1 MPLGDVSEQQ
11 NHVSS
16 YYGADTSLI
25 PASFDV
31 ALFTGTPVA
40 LGGDGVEADY
50 PGYARVTVT
59 NNTTNYVPDTDGS
72 ATATVTFPA
81 ATDAAGTGSSVVV
94 DDLTTWVQFNGTAI
108 DSWDSLSAPI
118 SVDSAGAVE
127 AIAVTPYIPNS
138 SSVTA

>member
-31 ALFTGTPVA
+31 ALFTGSPYD
-40 LGGDGVEADY
+40 GGVEADY

-59 NNTTNYVPDTDGS
+59 NNTTNYVPSTDGS
-72 ATATVTFPA
+72 ATATVSFPD
-81 ATDAAGTGSSVVV
+81 ATGAAGTGASVVV
-94 DDLTTWVQFNGTAI
+94 DDLTVWVQLNGTAI
-108 DSWDSLSAPI
+108 DSWDFLASPI
-118 SVDSAGAVE
+118 SVDSAGVVE
-127 AIAVTPYIPNS
+127 DIEVTPFIPND
-138 SSVTA
+138 SSVSA